1 MLGTS
6 IVLPDESCF
15 SMKITFLGAAG
26 EVTGSQHLIECG
38 KLRVLLDC
46 GLFQGHRHECRK
58 KNETFACKPG
68 ALDAVILSHAHI
80 DHCGNLPGLYK
91 AGYRGPIFCT
101 EATADVADLM
111 MLDSAKIQEEDSKYL
126 NRHRPKAL
134 APIEPLYT
142 SEHAAHVTR
151 LFEPLSYHD
160 WHQLGD
166 DLRIRFRDAG
176 HILGS
181 AIVEMEFR
189 ERTDIRR
196 VVFTGDLGR
205 RHLPVLRDPE
215 LIDDCEILITES
227 TYANRIHP
235 DPGDLKAALL
245 KIIREIHGTGGKVII
260 PAFSLGRTQNVV
272 YFLNELHNSGQLPK
286 VPIFVDSPLSKK
298 LTAVHSRYLDI
309 LDEHVRQMMLT
320 DNDPFMFPGLTYVGT
335 QQESMALNKASGPM
349 VIIAASGMCE
359 SGRVVHHL
367 KHGVSDPK
375 NIILIIGYQAEHT
388 LGRRLVEKRSYV
400 RIFDREHPLKAR
412 VETLNG
418 LSAHADA
425 EDFRWW
431 CGHLGRASGIS
442 QAFIVHGEHDA
453 AQSMAAILHD
463 FCDHDPVVVKQFQMV
478 EV

>member
-1 MLGTS
+1 
-6 IVLPDESCF
+6 
-15 SMKITFLGAAG
+15 MKITFLGAAG

-46 GLFQGHRHECRK
+46 GLFQGRRDECRR
-58 KNETFACKPG
+58 KNEHFACQPE

-91 AGYRGPIFCT
+91 AGFRGPIFCT
-101 EATADVADLM
+101 DATADVADLM
-111 MLDSAKIQEEDSKYL
+111 MLDAAKIQEEDAFYL
-126 NRHRPKAL
+126 NRHRTKSLP
-134 APIEPLYT
+134 PIQPLYT
-142 SEHAAHVTR
+142 VEHAQHVTR
-151 LFEPLSYHD
+151 LFEPLSYGK
-160 WHQLGD
+160 WHKLGD
-166 DLRIRFRDAG
+166 ELRIRFRDAG

-205 RHLPVLRDPE
+205 RNLPVLRDPE

-235 DPGDLKAALL
+235 DPGDLKMALL
-245 KIIREIHGTGGKVII
+245 KIIREVQGTGGRVII

-272 YFLNELHNSGQLPK
+272 YFLNELYNAGELPA
-286 VPIFVDSPLSKK
+286 VPIYVDSPLSKK
-298 LTAVHSRYLDI
+298 LTAVHSRHVDI
-309 LDEHVRQMMLT
+309 LDADVATMLKT
-320 DNDPFMFPGLTYVGT
+320 DNDPFLFPGLTYIGN
-335 QQESMALNKASGPM
+335 QQESMALNKLTGPM

-367 KHGVSDPK
+367 KHGVTDPK
-375 NIILIIGYQAEHT
+375 NIILIIGYQAAHT
-388 LGRRLVEKRSYV
+388 LGRRLVEQRPWV
-400 RIFDREHPLKAR
+400 RIFDHEYTLRAR
-412 VETLNG
+412 VQTLNG

-431 CGHLGRASGIS
+431 LGHLGKVSGIS
-442 QAFIVHGEHDA
+442 QAFIVHGEHEA
-453 AQSMAAILHD
+453 AQALAGILHD
-463 FCDHDPVVVKQFQMV
+463 VCDHDPVVVKQFQTV
-478 EV
+478 DL

>member
-1 MLGTS
+1 
-6 IVLPDESCF
+6 
-15 SMKITFLGAAG
+15 MKITFLGAAG

-46 GLFQGHRHECRK
+46 GLFQGRREECKR
-58 KNETFACKPG
+58 KNEQFACKPE
-68 ALDAVILSHAHI
+68 ALDMVILSHAHI

-101 EATADVADLM
+101 HATADVADLM
-111 MLDSAKIQEEDSKYL
+111 MLDAAKIQEEDANYV
-126 NRHRPKAL
+126 NRHRSKSL
-134 APIEPLYT
+134 KPIEPLYT
-142 SEHAAHVTR
+142 MEHAQQVSK
-151 LFEPLSYHD
+151 LFETLSYGE
-160 WHQLGD
+160 WHKLHD

-205 RHLPVLRDPE
+205 RNLPVLRDPE

-245 KIIREIHGTGGKVII
+245 KLIQEIHGTGGRIII

-272 YFLNELHNSGQLPK
+272 YFLNELYNAGQLPA
-286 VPIFVDSPLSKK
+286 VPIYVDSPLSKK
-298 LTAVHSRYLDI
+298 LTAVHSRHVDI
-309 LDEHVRQMMLT
+309 LDDDVRKMLEV
-320 DNDPFMFPGLTYVGT
+320 DKDPFLFPGLTYIAT
-335 QQESMALNKASGPM
+335 QQESMTLNKQKGPM

-367 KHGVSDPK
+367 KHGVTDPK
-375 NIILIIGYQAEHT
+375 NIVLIIGYQAEHT
-388 LGRRLVEKRSYV
+388 IGRRLVEHLPFV
-400 RIFDREHPLKAR
+400 RIFDHDYPLKAR

-453 AQSMAAILHD
+453 AQAMAGILHD
-463 FCDHDPVVVKQFQMV
+463 FCDHDPVVVKQFQSFDL
-478 EV
+478 

>member
-1 MLGTS
+1 
-6 IVLPDESCF
+6 
-15 SMKITFLGAAG
+15 MKITFLGAAG

-46 GLFQGHRHECRK
+46 GLFQGHRHECRR
-58 KNETFACKPG
+58 KNETFACNPG
-68 ALDAVILSHAHI
+68 ALDAVILSHAHV

-91 AGYRGPIFCT
+91 AGYRGPIYCT
-101 EATADVADLM
+101 DATADVANLM
-111 MLDSAKIQEEDSKYL
+111 MLDCAKIQEEDAKYL
-126 NRHRPKAL
+126 NRHRPQAL

-142 SEHAAHVTR
+142 VEHAEQVTR

-166 DLRIRFRDAG
+166 DLRVRFRDAG

-205 RHLPVLRDPE
+205 RNLPVLRDPE

-245 KIIREIHGTGGKVII
+245 KIIREVFATGGKVII

-272 YFLNELHNSGQLPK
+272 YFLNELHNAGELPNL
-286 VPIFVDSPLSKK
+286 PIYVDSPLSRK
-298 LTAVHSRYLDI
+298 LTAVHSRYVDI
-309 LDEHVRQMMLT
+309 LDSDVRQMLVT
-320 DNDPFMFPGLTYVGT
+320 DHDPFMFPGLHYIGN
-335 QQESMALNKASGPM
+335 QQESMSLNRQPGPM

-375 NIILIIGYQAEHT
+375 NVVLIIGYQAENT

-400 RIFDREHPLKAR
+400 RIFDREYPLKAR
-412 VETLNG
+412 VEILNG

-453 AQSMAAILHD
+453 AQAMAAILHD
-463 FCDHDPVVVKQFQMV
+463 FCDHDPVVVKQFQTV
-478 EV
+478 EL